1 MLLRFVGVGDMK
13 ITLQLLEAKE
23 CHRIGKSV
31 LRKLGI
37 G

>member
-13 ITLQLLEAKE
+13 ITPQLLEAKE
-23 CHRIGKSV
+23 CHKMGKSV
-31 LRKLGI
+31 LGKLGL